1 MIGAATRIR
10 LLAEREFTAY
20 VASITFWV
28 ALALGPVS
36 MAAMLALA
44 QLSPGPAGPPVSV
57 VAIDAPDA
65 TVRATAVDAI
75 SALEALAGTPITISP
90 ERAPTRIIVQRR
102 QGQLTL
108 EITGRQSL
116 PPLARAFLLDRIAL
130 RERDEK
136 SRPGNAPPA
145 PLDLTQAPAPGANPS
160 PAPGVVKR
168 VGAFALATILWMT
181 LTGSMGMLLQAVVRE
196 RANRGL
202 ETLLALARPLEIIIG
217 KLAGVGAVSA
227 LVVGAWLGAGAALA
241 ILVPHSNGLAGAL
254 MSGMTDPAALARSAG
269 AYLMAYLLYGL
280 ATVAIGSTAGDTAAA
295 QNLSRPL
302 FAVLVIVFFVISTTM
317 TGASAMV
324 RWLVFV
330 PPFTPFLLIL
340 ESYNWVEQS
349 LAICLLVLA
358 ILAAATV
365 AQKTARLKN

>member
-145 PLDLTQAPAPGANPS
+145 PLDLTPSSPPGMSASPDPGA
-160 PAPGVVKR
+160 VKR

-202 ETLLALARPLEIIIG
+202 ESLLALARPIEIIIG

-241 ILVPHSNGLAGAL
+241 VLGPHTNGLPGAL

-302 FAVLVIVFFVISTTM
+302 FAVLVVVFFVITATM
-317 TGASAMV
+317 SGTSAIV
-324 RWLVFV
+324 RWLVYV

-340 ESYNWVEQS
+340 ESYNWIEQS
-349 LAICLLVLA
+349 LAIVLLLLA
-358 ILAAATV
+358 ILAAATA